1 MMNAAGDPEVG
12 PGFWITNND
21 SATGDYF
28 IYENSHDQLPWKYIT
43 IENGTRGFVQV
54 CSTFQ
59 GHVAR
64 GTTSINLDNTVHNLG
79 TWAVANIDA
88 TGAAWGA
95 ISFLQGS
102 DGGAGVATTD
112 GSNER
117 RECVVDLLNGA
128 PDAALTAKGSGVKV
142 LNKVVGDG
150 ASVDAMNWLLAK
162 CRADQVYIE
171 DPGPNPV
178 IKSVNGRL
186 DFVFSQGRF

>member
-1 MMNAAGDPEVG
+1 MYDFLGRIRAY
-12 PGFWITNND
+12 
-21 SATGDYF
+21 SANTMLT
-28 IYENSHDQLPWKYIT
+28 IIPVCSQ

-150 ASVDAMNWLLAK
+150 ASVDGKYEELSP
-162 CRADQVYIE
+162 RFQVILMFFLNVIG
-171 DPGPNPV
+171 DNPRKQGDTTE
-178 IKSVNGRL
+178 IKR
-186 DFVFSQGRF
+186 